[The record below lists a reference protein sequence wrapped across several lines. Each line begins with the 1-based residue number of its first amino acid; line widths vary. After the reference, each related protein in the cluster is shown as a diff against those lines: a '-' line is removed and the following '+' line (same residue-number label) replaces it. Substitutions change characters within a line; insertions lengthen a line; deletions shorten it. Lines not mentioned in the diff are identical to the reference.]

1 MLILCFVFC
10 SDWFQYLH
18 FYNCKSH
25 QMRNNFQTLQLNNF
39 ISLFYCA
46 DAEQSCRLELL
57 SVKLRGSL
65 KMPRK
70 QSSKQCGGLD
80 LTRGITKT
88 NFSHCFVS
96 SVISWRVPAL
106 LCLWRLS
113 AWRCC
118 SSTSGDKPRMTTM
131 TLTGGWSDSCTY
143 STVVGKHR
151 AVHINLLQESLVLNL
166 RSYVFVD

>member
-1 MLILCFVFC
+1 MLNRAVGW
-10 SDWFQYLH
+10 S
-18 FYNCKSH
+18 S
-25 QMRNNFQTLQLNNF
+25 
-39 ISLFYCA
+39 SV
-46 DAEQSCRLELL
+46 

-70 QSSKQCGGLD
+70 QSSKQCRGLD

-166 RSYVFVD
+166 RSYVFVDWTCNKRFSAFVSVVLPLIWLKV